1 MATLKGKLD
10 EVLVKAL
17 RKDTKSAGRREVIRT
32 RILRLFWVIIRE
44 LSGEHLTLRATSLA
58 YTTLLSL
65 VPLLAVSFSVL
76 KAFGVHARLEILL
89 YYFLEPLGPQG
100 VDIAVE
106 VIRFVEKVNVSVL
119 GSIGLASLVY
129 TVLSGIQKIERALND
144 IWQVA
149 GTRSLALRFSHYMSV
164 LILGPVLIF
173 SATGLTASVM
183 SSGFVHT
190 IESIEPFGVLFY
202 YAGKL
207 LPAVLVCAAFT
218 FLYYTLPNTRVR
230 FGSAVTGGVLAGLSW
245 IATGLIFTSF
255 VVSSAQYS
263 AIYSGFAVLILFLIW
278 LYWSFLILLIGASV
292 SFHHQHPW
300 FIGVA
305 EQKCSPSPR
314 FREKLALSLMYL
326 IGSSFHEGKQHW
338 KAGMISEF
346 LGIPAGTVR
355 EVITALVR
363 RGLLIA
369 SDDEPPAYSP
379 AKDMGTITIKEIID
393 AVSSGGDDTGYPE
406 ETMPVAPGVD
416 ALMKQIEKALS
427 DSLDNRTLRDL
438 VLQRET

>member
-1 MATLKGKLD
+1 VATLKGKL
-10 EVLVKAL
+10 EAVLVKAL
-17 RKDTKSAGRREVIRT
+17 RRDIKAAGRSEAIRT
-32 RILRLFWVIIRE
+32 RILQLLWVIIRE
-44 LSGEHLTLRATSLA
+44 LSGEQLTLRATSLV

-76 KAFGVHARLEILL
+76 KGLGVHARLEILL

-106 VIRFVEKVNVSVL
+106 VIRFVEKVNVNVL

-164 LILGPVLIF
+164 LILGPVLVF

-202 YAGKL
+202 YLGKL
-207 LPAVLVCAAFT
+207 LPAVMVCAAFT

-230 FGSAVTGGVLAGLSW
+230 FGSAVAGGVLAGLSW

-263 AIYSGFAVLILFLIW
+263 AIYSGFAVLILFLLW

-292 SFHHQHPW
+292 SFHYQNPW
-300 FIGVA
+300 FIGTG
-305 EQKCSPSPR
+305 EEECSPSPR

-326 IGSSFHEGKQHW
+326 IGSSFREGRQPW
-338 KAGMISEF
+338 KTGTISEH

-355 EVITALVR
+355 EVMTALVR
-363 RGLLIA
+363 RGLLLI

-379 AKDMGTITIKEIID
+379 AKDMGAIAIKEIID
-393 AVSSGGDDTGYPE
+393 AVSSGGDDTGYQE
-406 ETMPVAPGVD
+406 ETLPAAPAVE
-416 ALMKQIEKALS
+416 ALMNEIEKALS
-427 DSLDNRTLRDL
+427 DSLANRTLSDL
-438 VLQRET
+438 VLQRKT